1 MKPSLSPGLTL
12 EFSYRVPEQKTVP
25 HVYPESPLFQAMPHV
40 FATAYLVGLF
50 EWACMEAMQ
59 PHLEPGEQSVGVD
72 IRISHTAATPPGLTV
87 TVQVLLEAVEGR
99 KLTFRVSAHDGV
111 EAIGEG
117 THQRF
122 VIQPERF
129 LQKVAQKAV
138 AAGGT
143 IPQKPR

>member
-1 MKPSLSPGLTL
+1 MKPSFSPGLTF

-25 HVYPESPLFQAMPHV
+25 HVYPESPLFQVMPPV

-72 IRISHTAATPPGLTV
+72 IRVSHIAATPPGLTV
-87 TVQVLLEAVEGR
+87 KVQVLVEAIEGR

-111 EAIGEG
+111 ESIGEG
-117 THQRF
+117 THQRAL
-122 VIQPERF
+122 IQAERF
-129 LQKVAQKAV
+129 LQKVAQKA
-138 AAGGT
+138 AAHGAG
-143 IPQKPR
+143 